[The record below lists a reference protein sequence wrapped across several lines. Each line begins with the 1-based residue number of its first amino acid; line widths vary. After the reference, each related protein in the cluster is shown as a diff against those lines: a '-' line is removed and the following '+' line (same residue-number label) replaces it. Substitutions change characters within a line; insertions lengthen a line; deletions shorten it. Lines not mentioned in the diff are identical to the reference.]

1 MDRVKFVV
9 IVFLIFTTLLRQL
22 KAFEC
27 QLPREDDTIIKN
39 PQPVYY
45 GTPSDVSVE
54 GCGLQDPKTLTNSFP
69 WDVVVYFREDVC
81 VTPGVIISPRSI
93 LFGLES
99 CKPENYQEITVFLA
113 GIHANYA
120 AAPQLN
126 ATTVK
131 YENKTLT
138 AIATF
143 NIDIKSI
150 KPSSKPVCIANEEPT
165 ASPLLFETF
174 LLSEEDEIVNTKFTL
189 QSKDYCE
196 KKFKTPAQC
205 ATFNS
210 SQFACVSYSG
220 QAGVFASAE
229 FVYSKMDHQ
238 FSSKEERRYFLGG
251 KLHKIYP
258 ELYAPSTIIEL
269 MSGNSRN
276 ILLKEVPDLY
286 ALFPPLNSGSN
297 DPLPDTSTLESVGC
311 GRLQVPFVSLVAH
324 GTIVPHH
331 QLHFYPW
338 HALVEANYYNDELE
352 IINQYCGGTIIS
364 ETVIVTAA
372 HCLLS
377 ESSIAGSV
385 TRYDPHEVRVHG
397 GVYKRSN
404 TKEVL
409 KQEKDYR
416 QSREVKQIITHPEY
430 KLNANTDD
438 IALII
443 VKRAFDTS
451 SIHVKPA
458 CLWNLNASPDLIV
471 DTYGAVVGWGL
482 EETFKIND
490 TLRVADIPV
499 IDYKKCFSAD
509 REFYNNRLW
518 YGYNFCAGVKNGT
531 SVCNGDSGGGLILYD
546 PKTRRFYLRGIVS
559 TAKSQIVDGKAVC
572 DYSTY
577 ALFTDVARYV
587 PWIMEHVLKTF

>member
-1 MDRVKFVV
+1 MDQVKCVV

-27 QLPREDDTIIKN
+27 QLPREDDTITKS

-54 GCGLQDPKTLTNSFP
+54 GCGLQDPKTLTDSFP

-99 CKPENYQEITVFLA
+99 CKPEKYQEITMFIA

-120 AAPQLN
+120 AAPQMN
-126 ATTVK
+126 VK
-131 YENKTLT
+131 HF
-138 AIATF
+138 A
-143 NIDIKSI
+143 
-150 KPSSKPVCIANEEPT
+150 
-165 ASPLLFETF
+165 
-174 LLSEEDEIVNTKFTL
+174 FTL
-189 QSKDYCE
+189 CRFMFVLFFRQRRL
-196 KKFKTPAQC
+196 A
-205 ATFNS
+205 S
-210 SQFACVSYSG
+210 S
-220 QAGVFASAE
+220 
-229 FVYSKMDHQ
+229 
-238 FSSKEERRYFLGG
+238 
-251 KLHKIYP
+251 
-258 ELYAPSTIIEL
+258 
-269 MSGNSRN
+269 
-276 ILLKEVPDLY
+276 
-286 ALFPPLNSGSN
+286 
-297 DPLPDTSTLESVGC
+297 LESLGC
-311 GRLQVPFVSLVAH
+311 GRPQVPFVSLVAH
-324 GTIVPHH
+324 GTTVP
-331 QLHFYPW
+331 QDELHLYPW
-338 HALVEANYYNDELE
+338 HALVEANYYNDELKV
-352 IINQYCGGTIIS
+352 INHYCGGTIIS

-377 ESSIAGSV
+377 ESSVAGSV

-397 GVYKRSN
+397 GVFKRSN

-409 KQEKDYR
+409 KQEKDSR

-430 KLNANTDD
+430 VLNANTDD

-443 VKRAFDTS
+443 VKKAFDTS

-458 CLWNLNASPDLIV
+458 CLWNSNASPDVIV
-471 DTYGAVVGWGL
+471 DAYGLVVGWGL

-499 IDYKKCFSAD
+499 IDHKKCFSAD

-518 YGYNFCAGVKNGT
+518 YGYNFCAGVQNGT
-531 SVCNGDSGGGLILYD
+531 SVCNGDSGGGFILYNASA
-546 PKTRRFYLRGIVS
+546 RRYYLRGIVS
-559 TAKSQIVDGKAVC
+559 TAKAQTVDGKAVC

-587 PWIMEHVLKTF
+587 PWIMEHVLKNI